1 MNRRINIAVIGTG
14 RIGSVHTRNLVR
26 RIHDANVVA
35 VCDIRLDVA
44 QSVADELGIE
54 RVVKD
59 YQELLEDRDIEA
71 VLIATNTDTHA
82 FIVKDAANVG
92 KHIFCEKPL
101 ALDLASIDD
110 VMRIVEKTGVKLQVG
125 YNRRF
130 DKSFKHVREVVTSG
144 ELGHPCVLRITN
156 RDPEPPSLEYAKT
169 SGGMFLDMSIH
180 DFDMVRFQIGE
191 VEEVYAIGNVL
202 IAHYLKD
209 IGDVDID
216 IITLRF
222 ANGAIGSI
230 DNSRQCTYGYDQRL
244 EVFCVNGVAIAG
256 NEYENS
262 VIKGDADGYHA
273 AKLPR
278 FFIQRFADCYV
289 DEVQQFLQCVRD
301 NEPVTPTGYDSRA
314 SVLLGLAAWESFR
327 QNRPINLK
335 EFKDKQ
341 AAFIR

>member
-1 MNRRINIAVIGTG
+1 MKRQVKIAVVGTG
-14 RIGSVHTRNLVR
+14 RIGSVHTRNLVN
-26 RIHDANVVA
+26 RIPEADVVA
-35 VCDIRLDVA
+35 VCDIRLEVA
-44 QSVADELGIE
+44 QAVADELGIE

-59 YQELLEDRDIEA
+59 YHALLDDKDIDA

-82 FIVKDAANVG
+82 SIVKDAANAG
-92 KHIFCEKPL
+92 KQIFCEKPL

-110 VMRIVEKTGVKLQVG
+110 VMESVEKTGIKLQVG

-130 DKSFKHVREVVTSG
+130 DKSFRHVQEVVASG
-144 ELGHPCVLRITN
+144 ELGQPCVLRITN
-156 RDPEPPSLEYAKT
+156 RDPEPPTIEYAKT

-191 VEEVYAIGNVL
+191 VEEIYAIGNVL
-202 IAHYLKD
+202 IAPFLKD

-256 NEYENS
+256 NEYENT
-262 VIKGDADGYHA
+262 VIKGDAEGYHS

-289 DEVQQFLQCVRD
+289 DEVRQFLQCVKE
-301 NEPVTPTGYDSRA
+301 NKPVTPTGYDSRA

-327 QNRPINLK
+327 QNRPISIK
-335 EFKDKQ
+335 EFN
-341 AAFIR
+341 R